1 MKKFFSI
8 FKTGAGAAALLLVMP
23 SVVLANTNQIN
34 DAVPTSTN
42 TVHKISH
49 SLAGTIKYSDTPSYK
64 WGAQSDSNHT
74 KAAEWAKNDTQAA
87 NYKWSVAEATA
98 NGPNTPNTFA
108 GEATYSWGVRSF
120 SDQAAYK
127 WGFRNYSDQAAYKW
141 GFRSYADQAAYK
153 WGFRS
158 FADQAAYKWGFR
170 SFADQAAY
178 KWGFR

>member
-8 FKTGAGAAALLLVMP
+8 VKTGAGAAALLLVMP
-23 SVVLANTNQIN
+23 SVVSANTI
-34 DAVPTSTN
+34 DGAVSTGTG

-49 SLAGTIKYSDTPSYK
+49 SLAGTIKYLETSNYK
-64 WGAQSDSNHT
+64 WGAQSESAPRQT
-74 KAAEWAKNDTQAA
+74 SEWAKNDIQAQ
-87 NYKWSVAEATA
+87 NYKWSVAEGSA
-98 NGPNTPNTFA
+98 NGTGRSNTFA
-108 GEATYSWGVRSF
+108 GETSYSWGVRSF

-127 WGFRNYSDQAAYKW
+127 WGFRSYS
-141 GFRSYADQAAYK
+141 DQAAYK